1 MACDIVAPSQR
12 GGNQLGSAG
21 GLAEYQERLNGCLRT
36 STEMVPYASGSPPQ
50 LVRRTD
56 AGGMAE

>member
-1 MACDIVAPSQR
+1 MACDIVALSQR

-21 GLAEYQERLNGCLRT
+21 GLAEYH
-36 STEMVPYASGSPPQ
+36 P
-50 LVRRTD
+50 VRQRVSAAAGRRPD